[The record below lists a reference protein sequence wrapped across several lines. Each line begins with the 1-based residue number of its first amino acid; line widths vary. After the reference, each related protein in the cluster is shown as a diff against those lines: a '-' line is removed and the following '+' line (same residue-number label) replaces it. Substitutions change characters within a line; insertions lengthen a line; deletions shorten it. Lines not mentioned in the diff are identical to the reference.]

1 MPEFYSHGK
10 LLLTS
15 EYAVLDGAL
24 ALAIPTKSG
33 QSLKVTAEKTN
44 TLQWKSFDHTNN
56 IWFEAEFNVSDDN
69 LSLTKTSDSA
79 IAERLKNIFEAAN
92 KLSKSKLDLGGCK
105 VETHL
110 EFDRQWGL
118 GTSSTLINNIANWL
132 HIDAYA
138 LLINTFGG
146 SGYDIACAQNDTPIL
161 YQLTHD
167 GPEVQTADL
176 NWPFTEQLY
185 FVYLNQKQNSRTGI
199 ANYKARQQSNSNT
212 TDELSSITRA
222 ILESNSLTEFERL
235 IKNHN
240 QIISQLIGQEP
251 VSGLFRD
258 FNGSLKNLGA
268 WGGDFILVSSQTDPT
283 SYFHEKGYHT
293 VIPFKE
299 MIL

>member
-10 LLLTS
+10 LLITS

-33 QSLKVTAEKTN
+33 QSLKVTDAKTN

-79 IAERLKNIFEAAN
+79 IAERLKNIFEAAK

-199 ANYKARQQSNSNT
+199 ANYKARQQSNSDT
-212 TDELSSITRA
+212 VDDLSKITRA

-268 WGGDFILVSSQTDPT
+268 WGGDFILVSSQTDPS
-283 SYFHEKGYHT
+283 SYFDERGYHI

>member
-44 TLQWKSFDHTNN
+44 TLQWKSFDRTNN
-56 IWFEAEFNVSDDN
+56 IWFEAVFKVSDDN

-283 SYFHEKGYHT
+283 PYFDERGYHI

>member
-24 ALAIPTKSG
+24 ALAIPTKPG
-33 QSLKVTAEKTN
+33 QSLEVTAIESN
-44 TLQWKSFDHTNN
+44 TLKWKSFNHNN
-56 IWFEAEFNVSDDN
+56 NVWFETEFKVSDDN

-132 HIDAYA
+132 QVDAFA
-138 LLINTFGG
+138 LLDTTFGG
-146 SGYDIACAQNDTPIL
+146 SGYDIACAQNDNPIL
-161 YQLTHD
+161 YKLNPN
-167 GPEVQTADL
+167 GIEVQATQL

-199 ANYKARQQSNSNT
+199 ADYKARQQSNSNT
-212 TDELSSITRA
+212 IDELSSITRA
-222 ILESNSLTEFERL
+222 LLDSNSLTEFERL

-240 QIISQLIGQEP
+240 QIISRLIGQEP

-283 SYFHEKGYHT
+283 SYFDERGYHI

>member
-1 MPEFYSHGK
+1 MSEFYSHGK

-33 QSLKVTAEKTN
+33 QSLKVTDAKTN

-56 IWFEAEFNVSDDN
+56 IWFEAEFKVSDDN
-69 LSLTKTSDSA
+69 LSLTTTTDSA

-138 LLINTFGG
+138 LL
-146 SGYDIACAQNDTPIL
+146 
-161 YQLTHD
+161 
-167 GPEVQTADL
+167 
-176 NWPFTEQLY
+176 
-185 FVYLNQKQNSRTGI
+185 K
-199 ANYKARQQSNSNT
+199 
-212 TDELSSITRA
+212 
-222 ILESNSLTEFERL
+222 
-235 IKNHN
+235 
-240 QIISQLIGQEP
+240 
-251 VSGLFRD
+251 
-258 FNGSLKNLGA
+258 KNL
-268 WGGDFILVSSQTDPT
+268 WR
-283 SYFHEKGYHT
+283 
-293 VIPFKE
+293 
-299 MIL
+299 